1 MLRNYKK
8 HVQSP
13 CRWLPFLGNSLL
25 PWSIRREEDIEMEK
39 RLHLESGRGIMEHFH
54 TFSSFRKYFCNKRS
68 CSAHTHLGQIS
79 DCFPLSFGSRTDSL
93 PLADP
98 LDAHSPQ
105 KNQGERLPDF
115 FFLKRGEGVCTQP
128 SLAWG
133 LSNCFDLC
141 VNCLLPLPLMKIL
154 STHAVC
160 QIWENFYFYF
170 WVGGGGCWI
179 FRVDTRFSGGKK
191 SLLCIFFNM
200 SSIKDPSISVFTGI
214 GLFLFL
220 FLPALILPNSNCLH
234 KILFVKE
241 GIKIF

>member
-13 CRWLPFLGNSLL
+13 CRWLTFLGNSLL

-141 VNCLLPLPLMKIL
+141 YLWWRFFQLTQFDRYERIFI
-154 STHAVC
+154 STF
-160 QIWENFYFYF
+160 EL
-170 WVGGGGCWI
+170 GGGVE
-179 FRVDTRFSGGKK
+179 FLEFDTRFSGH
-191 SLLCIFFNM
+191 
-200 SSIKDPSISVFTGI
+200 P
-214 GLFLFL
+214 
-220 FLPALILPNSNCLH
+220 
-234 KILFVKE
+234 
-241 GIKIF
+241 